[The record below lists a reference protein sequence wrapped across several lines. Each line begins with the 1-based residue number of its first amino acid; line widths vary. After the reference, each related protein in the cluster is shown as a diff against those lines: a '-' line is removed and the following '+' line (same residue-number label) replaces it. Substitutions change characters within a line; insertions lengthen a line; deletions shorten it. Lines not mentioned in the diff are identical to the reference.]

1 MVDEKEDF
9 QAFLGDL
16 CDFLSSL
23 EEAAVSLKQRIAKL
37 TGSVIKGCIKPAK
50 PVSPEDPAIKWLIKR
65 LDMVKQAHPTVWVKF
80 QTDDKGLIT
89 GLEYSVMEEENK
101 ADIESVARW
110 AFEKAA
116 GR

>member
-1 MVDEKEDF
+1 MVDEEDF

-23 EEAAVSLKQRIAKL
+23 EEAAVSLKRRIAKL

-50 PVSPEDPAIKWLIKR
+50 PVSPDDPAIKWLVKR
-65 LDMVKQAHPTVWVKF
+65 LDMVRQAHPTVWYRLLQDEKS
-80 QTDDKGLIT
+80 LIT
-89 GLEYSVMEEENK
+89 GLEYSVMEEEQK

-110 AFEKAA
+110 AFDKAA